1 MRDFET
7 KLRARLERL
16 DAAIPDPQPPA
27 APVAAMPGRLKV
39 GRRVL
44 VLLAA
49 AAVLVGASAA
59 AAQRVRDQGDAF
71 DPAVERAVELFLDQK
86 GCTSLAE
93 AREGIRTILDRLGR
107 GDWDIQV
114 AGGADTARCVSAGIV
129 APDRLVVIIGAVG
142 RDVSLAVERIGNE
155 LLRQCFDRDAAVAL
169 ARSILESAGG
179 TDIEIH
185 VDDPF
190 GPRAMP
196 FDAAE
201 EYRQHMAAGCYVS
214 GGIPTQG
221 GLELYH

>member
-129 APDRLVVIIGAVG
+129 APDRLVVIVGAVG

-155 LLRQCFDRDAAVAL
+155 LLRQCLDKDEAVAF
-169 ARSILESAGG
+169 ARSVLAGIG
-179 TDIEIH
+179 ATYIE
-185 VDDPF
+185 V
-190 GPRAMP
+190 RADSP
-196 FDAAE
+196 WGAFAIPADQAD
-201 EYRQHMAAGCYVS
+201 EYARHTAAGCYVS
-214 GGIPTQG
+214 GGASDG
-221 GLELYH
+221 HHLELYR